1 MTSHL
6 FQTYG
11 RRNIEFVKGK
21 GTKAIDNN
29 GKQYLDFTSGI
40 GVCNLG
46 HCHPTVMKAVQEQL
60 KDIWHISNLF
70 TSSLQEEVASLLT
83 ENIALDY
90 VFFCNSGAEANEAA
104 LKLARKHTGKSLVVT
119 CEQSF
124 HGRTFGTMSAT
135 GQNKVKEGF
144 GPLLPSFLHTPFN
157 DIKALKEVMNEEVAA
172 VMVEAVQGEG
182 GVIPADL
189 SFLKEIEAL
198 CKKFGSL
205 FIIDEVQTGIGRT
218 GTLFAYEQMG
228 IKPDIVTVAKA
239 LGNGIPVGAM
249 IGRKEL
255 GTSFPAGSHGSTFGG
270 NYVAMAAAKEV
281 LQITKKPSFLKEV
294 KEKGEYVLQ
303 KLQEELQHVEC
314 IQNIRGKGLMVGIEC
329 THEVASFI
337 EQLEKEGLLVLQ
349 AGPNVIRLL
358 PPLIVTNEELEQA
371 VYMIKKVVCT
381 KKRINYIRGKFHV
394 NCTSTEI
401 KYERSFNIRRINE
414 RRNYF
419 FN

>member
-11 RRNIEFVKGK
+11 RREIEFLKGNGAK
-21 GTKAIDNN
+21 VIDKR
-29 GKQYLDFTSGI
+29 GEQYLDFTSGI

-46 HCHPTVMKAVQEQL
+46 HCHPTVVKAVEKQIRN
-60 KDIWHISNLF
+60 IWHISNLF
-70 TSSLQEEVASLLT
+70 TNSLQEEVASLLT
-83 ENIALDY
+83 EDTALDH

-135 GQNKVKEGF
+135 GQDKVKEGF
-144 GPLLPSFLHTPFN
+144 GPLLPSFLHIPFN
-157 DIKALKEVMNEEVAA
+157 DIRALEEVMNEEVAA
-172 VMVEAVQGEG
+172 VMVEVIQGEG
-182 GVIPADL
+182 GVILADP
-189 SFLKEIEAL
+189 SFLKEIEKL
-198 CKKFGSL
+198 CNQYNAL

-228 IKPDIVTVAKA
+228 IVPDIVTIAKA

-255 GTSFPAGSHGSTFGG
+255 GSSFTAGSHGSTFGG
-270 NYVAMAAAKEV
+270 NYIAMTAAKEV
-281 LQITKKPSFLKEV
+281 LQCIKEQSFFKEV
-294 KEKGEYVLQ
+294 QEKGEYVLK
-303 KLQEELQHVEC
+303 KLQGELRHVEC
-314 IQNIRGKGLMVGIEC
+314 VQNIRGKGLMIGIEC
-329 THEVASFI
+329 KHEVANVI
-337 EQLEKEGLLVLQ
+337 EQLEKAGLLVLQ

-371 VYMIKKVVCT
+371 IYMIKRVVCT
-381 KKRINYIRGKFHV
+381 KNASII
-394 NCTSTEI
+394 
-401 KYERSFNIRRINE
+401 
-414 RRNYF
+414 
-419 FN
+419 

>member
-11 RRNIEFVKGK
+11 RREIEFLKGNGAK
-21 GTKAIDNN
+21 VIDKS
-29 GKQYLDFTSGI
+29 GEQYLDFTSGI

-46 HCHPTVMKAVQEQL
+46 HCHPTVVKAVEKQL
-60 KDIWHISNLF
+60 RNIWHISNLF
-70 TSSLQEEVASLLT
+70 TNSLQEEVASLLT
-83 ENIALDY
+83 EDTALDH

-135 GQNKVKEGF
+135 GQDKVKEGF
-144 GPLLPSFLHTPFN
+144 GPLLPSFLHIPFN
-157 DIKALKEVMNEEVAA
+157 DIRALEEVMNEEVAA
-172 VMVEAVQGEG
+172 VMVEVIQGEG
-182 GVIPADL
+182 GVILADP
-189 SFLKEIEAL
+189 SFLKEIEKL
-198 CKKFGSL
+198 CNEYNAL

-228 IKPDIVTVAKA
+228 IVPDIVTIAKA

-255 GTSFPAGSHGSTFGG
+255 GSSFTAGSHGSTFGG
-270 NYVAMAAAKEV
+270 NYIAMTAAKEV
-281 LQITKKPSFLKEV
+281 LQFIKEQSFFKEV
-294 KEKGEYVLQ
+294 QEKGEYVLK
-303 KLQEELQHVEC
+303 KLQEELRHVEC
-314 IQNIRGKGLMVGIEC
+314 VQNIRGKGLMIGIEC
-329 THEVASFI
+329 KHEVANVI
-337 EQLEKEGLLVLQ
+337 EQLEKAGLLVLQ

-371 VYMIKKVVCT
+371 IYMIKRVVCT
-381 KKRINYIRGKFHV
+381 KNASII
-394 NCTSTEI
+394 
-401 KYERSFNIRRINE
+401 
-414 RRNYF
+414 
-419 FN
+419 

>member
-11 RRNIEFVKGK
+11 RRTIDFVKGNGAK
-21 GTKAIDNN
+21 VIDKS
-29 GKQYLDFTSGI
+29 GEQYLDFTSGI

-46 HCHPTVMKAVQEQL
+46 HCHPTVVKAVEKQL
-60 KDIWHISNLF
+60 RNIWHISNLF
-70 TSSLQEEVASLLT
+70 TNSLQEEVASLLT
-83 ENIALDY
+83 EDTALDH

-135 GQNKVKEGF
+135 GQDKVKEGF
-144 GPLLPSFLHTPFN
+144 GPLLPSFLHIPFN
-157 DIKALKEVMNEEVAA
+157 DIRALEEVMNEEVAA
-172 VMVEAVQGEG
+172 VMVEVIQGEG
-182 GVIPADL
+182 GVILADP
-189 SFLKEIEAL
+189 SFLKEIEKL
-198 CKKFGSL
+198 CNEYNAL

-228 IKPDIVTVAKA
+228 IVPDIVTIAKA

-255 GTSFPAGSHGSTFGG
+255 GSSFTAGSHGSTFGG
-270 NYVAMAAAKEV
+270 NYIAMTAAKEV
-281 LQITKKPSFLKEV
+281 LQFIKEQSFFKEV
-294 KEKGEYVLQ
+294 QEKGEYVLK
-303 KLQEELQHVEC
+303 KLQEELRHVEC
-314 IQNIRGKGLMVGIEC
+314 VQNIRGKGLMIGIEC
-329 THEVASFI
+329 KHEVANVI
-337 EQLEKEGLLVLQ
+337 EQLEKAGLLVLQ

-371 VYMIKKVVCT
+371 IYMIKRVVCT
-381 KKRINYIRGKFHV
+381 KNASII
-394 NCTSTEI
+394 
-401 KYERSFNIRRINE
+401 
-414 RRNYF
+414 
-419 FN
+419 

>member
-11 RRNIEFVKGK
+11 RREIEFLKGNGAK
-21 GTKAIDNN
+21 VIDKS
-29 GKQYLDFTSGI
+29 GEQYLDFTSGI

-46 HCHPTVMKAVQEQL
+46 HCHPTVVKAVEKQL
-60 KDIWHISNLF
+60 RNIWHISNLF
-70 TSSLQEEVASLLT
+70 TNSLQEEVASLLT
-83 ENIALDY
+83 EDTALDH

-135 GQNKVKEGF
+135 GQDKVKEGF
-144 GPLLPSFLHTPFN
+144 GPLLPSFLHIPFN
-157 DIKALKEVMNEEVAA
+157 DIRALEEVMNEEVAA
-172 VMVEAVQGEG
+172 VMVEVIQGEG
-182 GVIPADL
+182 GVILADP
-189 SFLKEIEAL
+189 SFLKEIEKL
-198 CKKFGSL
+198 CNQYNAL

-228 IKPDIVTVAKA
+228 IVPDIVTIAKA

-255 GTSFPAGSHGSTFGG
+255 GSSFTAGSHGSTFGG
-270 NYVAMAAAKEV
+270 NYIAMTAAKEV
-281 LQITKKPSFLKEV
+281 LQFIKEQSFFKEV
-294 KEKGEYVLQ
+294 QEKGEYVLK
-303 KLQEELQHVEC
+303 KLQEELRHVEC
-314 IQNIRGKGLMVGIEC
+314 VQNIRGKGLMIGIEC
-329 THEVASFI
+329 KHEVANVI
-337 EQLEKEGLLVLQ
+337 EQLEKAGLLVLQ

-371 VYMIKKVVCT
+371 IYMIKEVVCT
-381 KKRINYIRGKFHV
+381 KNASII
-394 NCTSTEI
+394 
-401 KYERSFNIRRINE
+401 
-414 RRNYF
+414 
-419 FN
+419 

>member
-1 MTSHL
+1 MISHL

-11 RRNIEFVKGK
+11 RRKIGFVKGK
-21 GTKAIDNN
+21 GTKVIDNN

-104 LKLARKHTGKSLVVT
+104 LKLARKHTEKSLVVT

-157 DIKALKEVMNEEVAA
+157 DIKALEEVMNEEVAA
-172 VMVEAVQGEG
+172 VMIEVVQGEG

-189 SFLKEIEAL
+189 SFLKAIEAL

-228 IKPDIVTVAKA
+228 ITPHIVTTAKA

-249 IGRKEL
+249 IGRKEF
-255 GTSFPAGSHGSTFGG
+255 GISFPAGAHGSTFGG
-270 NYVAMAAAKEV
+270 NYIAMAAAKEV
-281 LQITKKPSFLKEV
+281 LQITKKPSFFKEV

-381 KKRINYIRGKFHV
+381 KNVSII
-394 NCTSTEI
+394 
-401 KYERSFNIRRINE
+401 
-414 RRNYF
+414 
-419 FN
+419 

>member
-11 RRNIEFVKGK
+11 RREIEFLKGNGAK
-21 GTKAIDNN
+21 VIDKS
-29 GKQYLDFTSGI
+29 GEQYLDFTSGI

-46 HCHPTVMKAVQEQL
+46 HCHPTVVKAVEKQL
-60 KDIWHISNLF
+60 RNIWHISNLF
-70 TSSLQEEVASLLT
+70 TNSLQEEVASLLT
-83 ENIALDY
+83 EDTALDH

-135 GQNKVKEGF
+135 GQDKVKEGF
-144 GPLLPSFLHTPFN
+144 GPLLPSFLHISFN
-157 DIKALKEVMNEEVAA
+157 DIRALEEVMNEEVAA
-172 VMVEAVQGEG
+172 VMVEVIQGEG
-182 GVIPADL
+182 GVILADP
-189 SFLKEIEAL
+189 SFLKEIEKL
-198 CKKFGSL
+198 CNQYNAL

-228 IKPDIVTVAKA
+228 IVPDIVTIAKA

-255 GTSFPAGSHGSTFGG
+255 GSSFTAGSHGSTFGG
-270 NYVAMAAAKEV
+270 NYIAMTAAKEV
-281 LQITKKPSFLKEV
+281 LQFIKEQSFFKEV
-294 KEKGEYVLQ
+294 QKKGEYVLK
-303 KLQEELQHVEC
+303 KLQEELRHVEC
-314 IQNIRGKGLMVGIEC
+314 VQNIRGKGLMIGIEC
-329 THEVASFI
+329 KHEVANVI
-337 EQLEKEGLLVLQ
+337 EQLEKAGLLVLQ

-371 VYMIKKVVCT
+371 IYMIKRVVCT
-381 KKRINYIRGKFHV
+381 KNASII
-394 NCTSTEI
+394 
-401 KYERSFNIRRINE
+401 
-414 RRNYF
+414 
-419 FN
+419 

>member
-11 RRNIEFVKGK
+11 RREIEFLKGNGAK
-21 GTKAIDNN
+21 VIDKS
-29 GKQYLDFTSGI
+29 GEQYLDFTSGI

-46 HCHPTVMKAVQEQL
+46 HCHPTVVKAVEKQL
-60 KDIWHISNLF
+60 GNIWHISNLF
-70 TSSLQEEVASLLT
+70 TNSLQEEVASLLT
-83 ENIALDY
+83 EDTALDH

-135 GQNKVKEGF
+135 GQDKVKEGF
-144 GPLLPSFLHTPFN
+144 GPLLPSFLHIPFN
-157 DIKALKEVMNEEVAA
+157 DIRALEEVMNEEVAA
-172 VMVEAVQGEG
+172 VMVEVIQGEG
-182 GVIPADL
+182 GVILADP
-189 SFLKEIEAL
+189 SFLKEIEKL
-198 CKKFGSL
+198 CNQYNAL

-228 IKPDIVTVAKA
+228 IVPDIVTIAKA

-255 GTSFPAGSHGSTFGG
+255 GSSFTAGSHGSTFGG
-270 NYVAMAAAKEV
+270 NYIAMTATKEV
-281 LQITKKPSFLKEV
+281 LQFIKEQSFFKEV
-294 KEKGEYVLQ
+294 QEKGEYVLK
-303 KLQEELQHVEC
+303 KLQEELRHVEC
-314 IQNIRGKGLMVGIEC
+314 VQNIRGKGLMIGIEC
-329 THEVASFI
+329 KHEVANVI
-337 EQLEKEGLLVLQ
+337 EQLEKAGLLVLQ

-371 VYMIKKVVCT
+371 IYMIKRVVCT
-381 KKRINYIRGKFHV
+381 KNASII
-394 NCTSTEI
+394 
-401 KYERSFNIRRINE
+401 
-414 RRNYF
+414 
-419 FN
+419 

>member
-11 RRNIEFVKGK
+11 RREIEFLKGNGAK
-21 GTKAIDNN
+21 VIDKS
-29 GKQYLDFTSGI
+29 GEQYLDFTSGI

-46 HCHPTVMKAVQEQL
+46 HCHPTVVKAVEKQL
-60 KDIWHISNLF
+60 RNIWHISNLF
-70 TSSLQEEVASLLT
+70 TNSLQEEVASLLT
-83 ENIALDY
+83 EDTVLDH

-135 GQNKVKEGF
+135 GQDKVKEGF
-144 GPLLPSFLHTPFN
+144 GPLLPSFLHIPFN
-157 DIKALKEVMNEEVAA
+157 DIRALEGVMNEEVAA
-172 VMVEAVQGEG
+172 VMVEVIQGEG
-182 GVIPADL
+182 GVILADP
-189 SFLKEIEAL
+189 SFLKEIEKL
-198 CKKFGSL
+198 CNQYNAL

-255 GTSFPAGSHGSTFGG
+255 GTSFTAGSHGSTFGG
-270 NYVAMAAAKEV
+270 NYIAMAAAKEV
-281 LQITKKPSFLKEV
+281 LQVSKRPSFLKEV
-294 KEKGEYVLQ
+294 QEKGEYVLK
-303 KLQEELQHVEC
+303 KLQEELRHVEC
-314 IQNIRGKGLMVGIEC
+314 VQNIRGKGLMIGIEC
-329 THEVASFI
+329 KHEVANVI
-337 EQLEKEGLLVLQ
+337 EQLEKAGLLVLQ

-371 VYMIKKVVCT
+371 IYMIKRVVCT
-381 KKRINYIRGKFHV
+381 KNASII
-394 NCTSTEI
+394 
-401 KYERSFNIRRINE
+401 
-414 RRNYF
+414 
-419 FN
+419 

>member
-11 RRNIEFVKGK
+11 RRNIEFVEGNGAKV
-21 GTKAIDNN
+21 IDKN
-29 GKQYLDFTSGI
+29 GEQYLDFTSGI

-46 HCHPTVMKAVQEQL
+46 HCHPTVIKAVEIQL
-60 KDIWHISNLF
+60 GNIWHISNLF
-70 TSSLQEEVASLLT
+70 VNSLQEEVASLLT
-83 ENIALDY
+83 EDTALDY

-119 CEQSF
+119 CQQSF

-135 GQNKVKEGF
+135 GQDKVKEGF

-157 DIKALKEVMNEEVAA
+157 DIQALKEVMTEEVAA
-172 VMVEAVQGEG
+172 IMVEVVQGEG
-182 GVIPADL
+182 GVILANP
-189 SFLKEIEAL
+189 SFLKEIEKL
-198 CKKFGSL
+198 CNEYNAL

-228 IKPDIVTVAKA
+228 IQPDIVTVAKA

-255 GTSFPAGSHGSTFGG
+255 GTAFTAGSHGSTFGG
-270 NYVAMAAAKEV
+270 NYIAMTAAKEV
-281 LQITKKPSFLKEV
+281 LQLIKEPSFFKEV
-294 KEKGEYVLQ
+294 KEKGENVLK
-303 KLQEELQHVEC
+303 KLQDELQYVEC
-314 IQNIRGKGLMVGIEC
+314 IQDIRGKGLMIGIEC
-329 THEVASFI
+329 KHEVSNFI

-349 AGPNVIRLL
+349 AGPDVIRLL

-381 KKRINYIRGKFHV
+381 KNVSII
-394 NCTSTEI
+394 
-401 KYERSFNIRRINE
+401 
-414 RRNYF
+414 
-419 FN
+419 

>member
-11 RRNIEFVKGK
+11 RKSIELIRGNGAKVIDKSGK
-21 GTKAIDNN
+21 P
-29 GKQYLDFTSGI
+29 YLDFTSGI

-46 HCHPTVMKAVQEQL
+46 HCHPTVVKALEKQL
-60 KDIWHISNLF
+60 GNIWHISNLF
-70 TSSLQEEVASLLT
+70 TNSLQEEVASLLT
-83 ENIALDY
+83 EDTALDY

-135 GQNKVKEGF
+135 GQDKVKEGF

-157 DIKALKEVMNEEVAA
+157 DIQALEEVMNGEVAA
-172 VMVEAVQGEG
+172 VMVEVVQGEG
-182 GVIPADL
+182 GVILADP
-189 SFLKEIEAL
+189 SFLKEVEKL
-198 CKKFGSL
+198 CNQYNAL

-218 GTLFAYEQMG
+218 GTLFAYEQIG
-228 IKPDIVTVAKA
+228 IGPDIVTIAKA

-255 GTSFPAGSHGSTFGG
+255 GSSFTAGSHGSTFGG
-270 NYVAMAAAKEV
+270 NYIAMTAAKEV
-281 LQITKKPSFLKEV
+281 LQFIKEQSFFKEV
-294 KEKGEYVLQ
+294 QEKGEYVLK
-303 KLQEELQHVEC
+303 KLQEELRQVEC
-314 IQNIRGKGLMVGIEC
+314 VQNIRGKGLMIGIEC
-329 THEVASFI
+329 KHEVAGLI
-337 EQLEKEGLLVLQ
+337 EQLEKSGLLVLQ
-349 AGPNVIRLL
+349 AGSNVIRLL

-381 KKRINYIRGKFHV
+381 KNASII
-394 NCTSTEI
+394 
-401 KYERSFNIRRINE
+401 
-414 RRNYF
+414 
-419 FN
+419 

>member
-11 RRNIEFVKGK
+11 RRTIEFVKGNGAK
-21 GTKAIDNN
+21 VIDKS
-29 GKQYLDFTSGI
+29 GEQYLDFTSGI

-46 HCHPTVMKAVQEQL
+46 HCHPTVVKAVEKQL
-60 KDIWHISNLF
+60 RNIWHISNLF
-70 TSSLQEEVASLLT
+70 TNSLQEEVASLLT
-83 ENIALDY
+83 EDTALDH

-135 GQNKVKEGF
+135 GQDKVKGGF
-144 GPLLPSFLHTPFN
+144 GPLLPSFLHIPFN
-157 DIKALKEVMNEEVAA
+157 DIRALEEVMNEEVAA
-172 VMVEAVQGEG
+172 VMVEVIQGEG
-182 GVIPADL
+182 GVILADP
-189 SFLKEIEAL
+189 SFLKEIEKL
-198 CKKFGSL
+198 CNEYNAL

-228 IKPDIVTVAKA
+228 IVPDIVTIAKA

-255 GTSFPAGSHGSTFGG
+255 GSSFTAGSHGSTFGG
-270 NYVAMAAAKEV
+270 NYIAMTAAKEV
-281 LQITKKPSFLKEV
+281 LQFIKEQSFFKEV
-294 KEKGEYVLQ
+294 QEKGEYVLK
-303 KLQEELQHVEC
+303 KLQEELRHVEC
-314 IQNIRGKGLMVGIEC
+314 VQNIRGKGLMIGIEC
-329 THEVASFI
+329 KHGVANVI
-337 EQLEKEGLLVLQ
+337 EQLEKAGLLVLQ

-371 VYMIKKVVCT
+371 IYMIKRVVCT
-381 KKRINYIRGKFHV
+381 KNASII
-394 NCTSTEI
+394 
-401 KYERSFNIRRINE
+401 
-414 RRNYF
+414 
-419 FN
+419 

>member
-11 RRNIEFVKGK
+11 RRNVEFVEGNGAKV
-21 GTKAIDNN
+21 IDKN
-29 GKQYLDFTSGI
+29 GEQYLDFTSGI

-46 HCHPTVMKAVQEQL
+46 HCHPTVIKAVEIQL
-60 KDIWHISNLF
+60 GNIWHISNLF
-70 TSSLQEEVASLLT
+70 VNSLQEEVASLLT
-83 ENIALDY
+83 EDTALDY

-119 CEQSF
+119 CQQSF

-135 GQNKVKEGF
+135 GQDKVKEGF

-157 DIKALKEVMNEEVAA
+157 DIQALKEVMTEEVAA
-172 VMVEAVQGEG
+172 IMVEVVQGEG
-182 GVIPADL
+182 GVILANP
-189 SFLKEIEAL
+189 SFLKEIEKL
-198 CKKFGSL
+198 CNEYNAL

-228 IKPDIVTVAKA
+228 IQPDIVTVAKA

-255 GTSFPAGSHGSTFGG
+255 GTSFTAGSHGSTFGG
-270 NYVAMAAAKEV
+270 NYIAMTAAKEV
-281 LQITKKPSFLKEV
+281 LQLIKEPSFFKEV
-294 KEKGEYVLQ
+294 NEKGENVLK
-303 KLQEELQHVEC
+303 KLQDELQYVEC
-314 IQNIRGKGLMVGIEC
+314 IQDIRGKGLMIGIEC
-329 THEVASFI
+329 KHEVSNFI

-381 KKRINYIRGKFHV
+381 KNVSII
-394 NCTSTEI
+394 
-401 KYERSFNIRRINE
+401 
-414 RRNYF
+414 
-419 FN
+419 

>member
-1 MTSHL
+1 MISHL

-11 RRNIEFVKGK
+11 RRKIEFVKGK
-21 GTKAIDNN
+21 GTKVIDNN

-104 LKLARKHTGKSLVVT
+104 LKLARKHTEKSLVIT

-157 DIKALKEVMNEEVAA
+157 DIKALEEVMNEEVAA
-172 VMVEAVQGEG
+172 VMIEVVQGEG

-189 SFLKEIEAL
+189 SFLKAIEAL

-228 IKPDIVTVAKA
+228 ITPHIVTTAKA

-249 IGRKEL
+249 IGRKEF
-255 GTSFPAGSHGSTFGG
+255 GISFPAGAHGSTFGG
-270 NYVAMAAAKEV
+270 NYIAMAAAKEV
-281 LQITKKPSFLKEV
+281 LQITKKPSFFKEV

-381 KKRINYIRGKFHV
+381 KNVSII
-394 NCTSTEI
+394 
-401 KYERSFNIRRINE
+401 
-414 RRNYF
+414 
-419 FN
+419 

>member
-11 RRNIEFVKGK
+11 RREIEFLKGNGAK
-21 GTKAIDNN
+21 VIDKS
-29 GKQYLDFTSGI
+29 GEQYLDFTSGI

-46 HCHPTVMKAVQEQL
+46 HCHPTVVKAVEKQL
-60 KDIWHISNLF
+60 RNIWHISNLF
-70 TSSLQEEVASLLT
+70 TNSLQEEVASLLT
-83 ENIALDY
+83 EDTVLDH

-135 GQNKVKEGF
+135 GQDKVKEGF
-144 GPLLPSFLHTPFN
+144 GPLLPSFLHIPFN
-157 DIKALKEVMNEEVAA
+157 DIRALEEVMNEEVAA
-172 VMVEAVQGEG
+172 VMVEVIQGEG
-182 GVIPADL
+182 GVILADP
-189 SFLKEIEAL
+189 SFLKEIEKL
-198 CKKFGSL
+198 CNQYNAL

-228 IKPDIVTVAKA
+228 IVPDIVTIAKA

-255 GTSFPAGSHGSTFGG
+255 GSSFTAGSHGSTFGG
-270 NYVAMAAAKEV
+270 NYIAMTAAKEV
-281 LQITKKPSFLKEV
+281 LQFIKEQSFFKEV
-294 KEKGEYVLQ
+294 QEKGEYVLK
-303 KLQEELQHVEC
+303 KLQEELRHVEC
-314 IQNIRGKGLMVGIEC
+314 VQNIRGKGLMIGIEC
-329 THEVASFI
+329 KHEVANVI
-337 EQLEKEGLLVLQ
+337 EQLEKAGLLVLQ

-371 VYMIKKVVCT
+371 IYMIKRVVCT
-381 KKRINYIRGKFHV
+381 KNASII
-394 NCTSTEI
+394 
-401 KYERSFNIRRINE
+401 
-414 RRNYF
+414 
-419 FN
+419 

>member
-11 RRNIEFVKGK
+11 RREIEFLKGNGAK
-21 GTKAIDNN
+21 VIDKS
-29 GKQYLDFTSGI
+29 GEQYLDFTSGI

-46 HCHPTVMKAVQEQL
+46 HCHPTVVKAVEKQL
-60 KDIWHISNLF
+60 RNIWHISNLF
-70 TSSLQEEVASLLT
+70 TNSLQEEVASLLT
-83 ENIALDY
+83 EDTALDH

-135 GQNKVKEGF
+135 GQDKVKEGF
-144 GPLLPSFLHTPFN
+144 GPLLPSFLHIPFN
-157 DIKALKEVMNEEVAA
+157 DIRALEEVMNEEVAA
-172 VMVEAVQGEG
+172 VMVEVIQGEG
-182 GVIPADL
+182 GVILADP
-189 SFLKEIEAL
+189 SFLKEIEKL
-198 CKKFGSL
+198 CNQYNAL

-228 IKPDIVTVAKA
+228 IVPDIVTIAKA

-255 GTSFPAGSHGSTFGG
+255 GSSFTAGSHGSTFGG
-270 NYVAMAAAKEV
+270 NYIAMTAAKEV
-281 LQITKKPSFLKEV
+281 LQFIKEQSFFKEV
-294 KEKGEYVLQ
+294 QEKGEYVLK
-303 KLQEELQHVEC
+303 KLQEELRHVEC
-314 IQNIRGKGLMVGIEC
+314 VQNIRGKGLMIGIEC
-329 THEVASFI
+329 KHEVANVI
-337 EQLEKEGLLVLQ
+337 EQLEKAGLLVLQ

-371 VYMIKKVVCT
+371 IYMIKRVVCT
-381 KKRINYIRGKFHV
+381 KNASII
-394 NCTSTEI
+394 
-401 KYERSFNIRRINE
+401 
-414 RRNYF
+414 
-419 FN
+419 

>member
-11 RRNIEFVKGK
+11 RRDAEFVKGN
-21 GTKAIDNN
+21 GTKVIDKN

-46 HCHPTVMKAVQEQL
+46 HCHPTVVKALEKQVGE
-60 KDIWHISNLF
+60 IWHISNLF
-70 TSSLQEEVASLLT
+70 THSSQEEVASLLT
-83 ENIALDY
+83 EGTPLDY

-104 LKLARKHTGKSLVVT
+104 LKLARRHTRKSLIVT
-119 CEQSF
+119 CERSF

-144 GPLLPSFLHTPFN
+144 GPLLPSFLHIPFN
-157 DIKALKEVMNEEVAA
+157 DIKALEEVMNEEVAA
-172 VMVEAVQGEG
+172 IMVEVVQGEG
-182 GVIPADL
+182 GVVPANL
-189 SFLKEIEAL
+189 SFLKEIETL
-198 CKKFGSL
+198 CKKHGSL

-228 IKPDIVTVAKA
+228 IEPDIVTVAKA

-255 GTSFPAGSHGSTFGG
+255 GTSFTAGSHGSTFGG
-270 NYVAMAAAKEV
+270 NYIAMAAAKEV
-281 LQITKKPSFLKEV
+281 LQVSKKPSFLKEV
-294 KEKGEYVLQ
+294 QEKGEYVLA

-314 IQNIRGKGLMVGIEC
+314 IQNIRGKGLMIGVEC
-329 THEVASFI
+329 NHEVSSFI
-337 EQLEKEGLLVLQ
+337 EQLENEGLLVLQ
-349 AGPNVIRLL
+349 AGPNVMRLL

-381 KKRINYIRGKFHV
+381 KNV
-394 NCTSTEI
+394 STI
-401 KYERSFNIRRINE
+401 
-414 RRNYF
+414 
-419 FN
+419 

>member
-11 RRNIEFVKGK
+11 RREIEFLKGNGAK
-21 GTKAIDNN
+21 VIDKS
-29 GKQYLDFTSGI
+29 GEQYLDFTSGI

-46 HCHPTVMKAVQEQL
+46 HCHPTVVKAVEKQL
-60 KDIWHISNLF
+60 RNIWHISNLF
-70 TSSLQEEVASLLT
+70 TNSLQEEVASLLT
-83 ENIALDY
+83 EDTVLDH

-135 GQNKVKEGF
+135 GQDKVKEGF
-144 GPLLPSFLHTPFN
+144 GPLLPSFLHIPFN
-157 DIKALKEVMNEEVAA
+157 DIRALEEVMNEEVAA
-172 VMVEAVQGEG
+172 VMVEVIQGEG
-182 GVIPADL
+182 GVILADP
-189 SFLKEIEAL
+189 SFLKEIEKL
-198 CKKFGSL
+198 CNQYNAL

-228 IKPDIVTVAKA
+228 IVPDIVTIAKA

-255 GTSFPAGSHGSTFGG
+255 GSSFTAGSHGSTFGG
-270 NYVAMAAAKEV
+270 NYIAMTAAKEV
-281 LQITKKPSFLKEV
+281 LQFIKEQSFFKEV
-294 KEKGEYVLQ
+294 QEKGEYVLK
-303 KLQEELQHVEC
+303 KLQEELRHVEC
-314 IQNIRGKGLMVGIEC
+314 VQNIRGKGLMIGIEC
-329 THEVASFI
+329 KHQVANVI
-337 EQLEKEGLLVLQ
+337 EQLEKAGLLVLQ

-371 VYMIKKVVCT
+371 AYMIKKVVCT
-381 KKRINYIRGKFHV
+381 KNASII
-394 NCTSTEI
+394 
-401 KYERSFNIRRINE
+401 
-414 RRNYF
+414 
-419 FN
+419 

>member
-11 RRNIEFVKGK
+11 RREIEFLKGNGAK
-21 GTKAIDNN
+21 VIDKS
-29 GKQYLDFTSGI
+29 GEQYLDFTSGI

-46 HCHPTVMKAVQEQL
+46 HCHPTVVKAVEKQL
-60 KDIWHISNLF
+60 RNIWHISNLF
-70 TSSLQEEVASLLT
+70 TNSLQEEVASLLT
-83 ENIALDY
+83 EDTALDH

-135 GQNKVKEGF
+135 GQDKVKEGF
-144 GPLLPSFLHTPFN
+144 GPLLPSFLHIPFN
-157 DIKALKEVMNEEVAA
+157 DIRALEEVMNEEVAA
-172 VMVEAVQGEG
+172 VMVEVIQGEG
-182 GVIPADL
+182 GVILADP
-189 SFLKEIEAL
+189 SFLKEIEKL
-198 CKKFGSL
+198 CNQYNSL

-228 IKPDIVTVAKA
+228 IIPDIVTIAKA

-255 GTSFPAGSHGSTFGG
+255 GSSFTAGSHGSTFGG
-270 NYVAMAAAKEV
+270 NYIAMTAAKEV
-281 LQITKKPSFLKEV
+281 LQFIKEQSFFKEV
-294 KEKGEYVLQ
+294 QEKGECVLK
-303 KLQEELQHVEC
+303 KLQEELRHVEC
-314 IQNIRGKGLMVGIEC
+314 VQNIRGKGLMIGIEC
-329 THEVASFI
+329 KHEVANVI
-337 EQLEKEGLLVLQ
+337 EQLEKAGLLVLQ

-371 VYMIKKVVCT
+371 IYMIKRVVCT
-381 KKRINYIRGKFHV
+381 KNASII
-394 NCTSTEI
+394 
-401 KYERSFNIRRINE
+401 
-414 RRNYF
+414 
-419 FN
+419 

>member
-11 RRNIEFVKGK
+11 RRTIDFVKGNGAK
-21 GTKAIDNN
+21 VIDKS
-29 GKQYLDFTSGI
+29 GEQYLDFTSGI

-46 HCHPTVMKAVQEQL
+46 HCHPKVVKAVEKQL
-60 KDIWHISNLF
+60 RNIWHISNLF
-70 TSSLQEEVASLLT
+70 TNSLQEEVASLLT
-83 ENIALDY
+83 EETALDH

-135 GQNKVKEGF
+135 GQDKVKEGF
-144 GPLLPSFLHTPFN
+144 GPLLPSFLHIPFN
-157 DIKALKEVMNEEVAA
+157 DIRALEEVMNEEVAA
-172 VMVEAVQGEG
+172 VMVEVIQGEG
-182 GVIPADL
+182 GVILADP
-189 SFLKEIEAL
+189 SFLKEIEKL
-198 CKKFGSL
+198 CNEYNAL

-228 IKPDIVTVAKA
+228 IVPDIVTIAKA

-255 GTSFPAGSHGSTFGG
+255 GSSFTAGSHGSTFGG
-270 NYVAMAAAKEV
+270 NYIAMTAAKEV
-281 LQITKKPSFLKEV
+281 LQFIKEQSFFKEV
-294 KEKGEYVLQ
+294 QEKGEYVLK
-303 KLQEELQHVEC
+303 KLQEELRHVEC
-314 IQNIRGKGLMVGIEC
+314 VQNIRGKGLMIGIEC
-329 THEVASFI
+329 KHEVANVI
-337 EQLEKEGLLVLQ
+337 EQLEKSGLLVLK

-381 KKRINYIRGKFHV
+381 KNASII
-394 NCTSTEI
+394 
-401 KYERSFNIRRINE
+401 
-414 RRNYF
+414 
-419 FN
+419 